1 MRKHTNVGSPVTG
14 RVAGSAP
21 DVIPKPAFAPRW
33 VAYYRVSTA
42 KQGASGLGLEA
53 QTESV
58 TNFVSGRAGE
68 IIASFTETESGK
80 KATNRP
86 ALIAALELCRKR
98 RATLVIAKLDRLA
111 RNVHFISGLM
121 ESTVDF
127 VATDQ
132 PTKDR
137 FMLHLQAAFAEEE
150 GRRISERTKE
160 ALAAAKRR
168 GVVIGATGRAL
179 ARRHK
184 ASALRRALELRPLF
198 KCLER
203 EGIRAPAR
211 LVEVLNSRGV
221 PSPNG
226 RGKWHRPTVHRVIR
240 RLRMVIV
247 SRSKSQANLQSR
259 SDLSGAVFGNPD
271 TNCSRGTN
279 EILIET
285 FGTGDG
291 SCA

>member
-1 MRKHTNVGSPVTG
+1 MKKHTNVSSPVTG
-14 RVAGSAP
+14 RVVGNLP
-21 DVIPKPAFAPRW
+21 DGIPKPVIVPRW

-168 GVVIGATGRAL
+168 GVVIGATGRIL
-179 ARRHK
+179 AKRYK
-184 ASALRRALELRPLF
+184 AAASRRASELRPLF
-198 KCLER
+198 IRLSR
-203 EGIRAPAR
+203 EGIHTPAR
-211 LVEVLNSRGV
+211 LVEALNRRGV
-221 PSPNG
+221 PSPSG
-226 RGKWHRPTVHRVIR
+226 AGKWHRPTVHRVLR
-240 RLRMVIV
+240 RMAVLR
-247 SRSKSQANLQSR
+247 
-259 SDLSGAVFGNPD
+259 
-271 TNCSRGTN
+271 
-279 EILIET
+279 
-285 FGTGDG
+285 
-291 SCA
+291 

>member
-1 MRKHTNVGSPVTG
+1 MFYFGMKKHTNGGSPVTEK
-14 RVAGSAP
+14 RLGSAP
-21 DVIPKPAFAPRW
+21 EGIQEPVIAPRW

-53 QTESV
+53 QTAAV
-58 TNFVSGRAGE
+58 TNFVAGRNGE

-111 RNVHFISGLM
+111 RNVHFISGLL
-121 ESTVDF
+121 ESNVLF
-127 VATDQ
+127 VAADQ

-168 GVVIGATGRAL
+168 GVDIGATGRIL
-179 ARRHK
+179 AMKYR
-184 ASALRRALELRPLF
+184 AAALRCAHELRPLF
-198 KCLER
+198 KRLRR
-203 EGIRAPAR
+203 EGIDSPAR
-211 LVEVLNSRGV
+211 LVEALNSRGV
-221 PSPNG
+221 PPPSG
-226 RGKWHRPTVHRVIR
+226 TGKWHRPTVHRVLR
-240 RLRMVIV
+240 RMTVR
-247 SRSKSQANLQSR
+247 R
-259 SDLSGAVFGNPD
+259 
-271 TNCSRGTN
+271 
-279 EILIET
+279 
-285 FGTGDG
+285 
-291 SCA
+291 

>member
-1 MRKHTNVGSPVTG
+1 MFYSFMKKHTNGGSPVTEK
-14 RVAGSAP
+14 RLGSAP
-21 DVIPKPAFAPRW
+21 EGIQEPVIAPRW

-53 QTESV
+53 QTAAV
-58 TNFVSGRAGE
+58 TNFVAGRNGE

-111 RNVHFISGLM
+111 RNVHFISGLL
-121 ESTVDF
+121 ESNVLF
-127 VATDQ
+127 VAADQ

-168 GVVIGATGRAL
+168 GVVIGATGRIL
-179 ARRHK
+179 AMKYR
-184 ASALRRALELRPLF
+184 AAAVRRARKLRPLF
-198 KCLER
+198 DRLNR
-203 EGIRAPAR
+203 EGIQTPAR
-211 LVEVLNSRGV
+211 LVEALNSRGV
-221 PSPNG
+221 PPPSG
-226 RGKWHRPTVHRVIR
+226 TGKWHRPTVHRVLHRMAAR
-240 RLRMVIV
+240 R
-247 SRSKSQANLQSR
+247 
-259 SDLSGAVFGNPD
+259 
-271 TNCSRGTN
+271 
-279 EILIET
+279 
-285 FGTGDG
+285 
-291 SCA
+291 

>member
-1 MRKHTNVGSPVTG
+1 MLGNLIVWGTNADLYSALCRVSFWYEETYEWWFACYGEVVGNLRDGIQT
-14 RVAGSAP
+14 
-21 DVIPKPAFAPRW
+21 PAIAPRW

-58 TNFVSGRAGE
+58 TNFVSEKAGE

-86 ALIAALELCRKR
+86 ALIAALELCRKP

-168 GVVIGATGRAL
+168 GVVIGATGRIL
-179 ARRHK
+179 AKRYK
-184 ASALRRALELRPLF
+184 AAASRRARELRPLF
-198 KCLER
+198 IHLGC
-203 EGIRAPAR
+203 EGIHGPAR
-211 LVEVLNSRGV
+211 LVEALNSRGV
-221 PSPNG
+221 PSPSG
-226 RGKWHRPTVHRVIR
+226 AGKWHRPTVHRVLR
-240 RLRMVIV
+240 RMAVLR
-247 SRSKSQANLQSR
+247 
-259 SDLSGAVFGNPD
+259 
-271 TNCSRGTN
+271 
-279 EILIET
+279 
-285 FGTGDG
+285 
-291 SCA
+291 

>member
-1 MRKHTNVGSPVTG
+1 MKKHTNGGSPVTEKG
-14 RVAGSAP
+14 VGSALNG
-21 DVIPKPAFAPRW
+21 IQNPAIAPRW

-68 IIASFTETESGK
+68 IVASFTETESGK
-80 KATNRP
+80 EATNRP
-86 ALIAALELCRKR
+86 ALIAALELYRRK

-150 GRRISERTKE
+150 GRRISERAKE

-168 GVVIGATGRAL
+168 GIDIGATGRLL
-179 ARRHK
+179 AIKYR
-184 ASALRRALELRPLF
+184 AAAVRRARELRPLF
-198 KCLER
+198 DRLSR
-203 EGIRAPAR
+203 E
-211 LVEVLNSRGV
+211 VFT
-221 PSPNG
+221 G
-226 RGKWHRPTVHRVIR
+226 RRDSSR
-240 RLRMVIV
+240 RLTV
-247 SRSKSQANLQSR
+247 
-259 SDLSGAVFGNPD
+259 AVFPL
-271 TNCSRGTN
+271 R
-279 EILIET
+279 
-285 FGTGDG
+285 
-291 SCA
+291 AA

>member
-1 MRKHTNVGSPVTG
+1 MFCFGMKKHTNVGSPVTE
-14 RVAGSAP
+14 RVVGISP
-21 DVIPKPAFAPRW
+21 DGFQKPIVAPRW

-86 ALIAALELCRKR
+86 ALMEALDLCRKR

-127 VATDQ
+127 VAVDQ

-137 FMLHLQAAFAEEE
+137 FMLHLHAAFAEEE

-168 GVVIGATGRAL
+168 GVVIGATGRIL
-179 ARRHK
+179 AKRYK
-184 ASALRRALELRPLF
+184 AEASQRARELRPLF
-198 KCLER
+198 YRLGR
-203 EGIRAPAR
+203 EGIHGPAR
-211 LVEVLNSRGV
+211 LVEALNSRSIPT
-221 PSPNG
+221 PSG
-226 RGKWHRPTVHRVIR
+226 TGKWHGPTVHRVLR
-240 RLRMVIV
+240 RMAVLR
-247 SRSKSQANLQSR
+247 
-259 SDLSGAVFGNPD
+259 
-271 TNCSRGTN
+271 
-279 EILIET
+279 
-285 FGTGDG
+285 
-291 SCA
+291 

>member
-1 MRKHTNVGSPVTG
+1 MKKHTNVGSPVTEKG
-14 RVAGSAP
+14 VGSAP
-21 DVIPKPAFAPRW
+21 EGVRRPPITPRW

-86 ALIAALELCRKR
+86 ALIAALELCRRKK
-98 RATLVIAKLDRLA
+98 ATLVIAKLDRLA

-127 VATDQ
+127 FAVDQ

-137 FMLHLQAAFAEEE
+137 FMLHLHAAFAEEE
-150 GRRISERTKE
+150 ARRISLRTKE

-168 GVVIGATGRAL
+168 GVVIGATGRIL
-179 ARRHK
+179 AMRYK
-184 ASALRRALELRPLF
+184 VEALERAATFRPMFHELH
-198 KCLER
+198 R
-203 EGIRAPAR
+203 NGIQKPVQIAEA
-211 LVEVLNSRGV
+211 LNQRGIPP
-221 PSPNG
+221 PSG
-226 RGKWHRPTVHRVIR
+226 RGRWHRVTVHRTLH
-240 RLRMVIV
+240 RL
-247 SRSKSQANLQSR
+247 
-259 SDLSGAVFGNPD
+259 
-271 TNCSRGTN
+271 GT
-279 EILIET
+279 
-285 FGTGDG
+285 F
-291 SCA
+291 SAR